1 MAVFGL
7 TAVVVLA
14 NYGFAGG
21 WWCIDCSWFTLGL
34 TIDNFLPWPISTIHF
49 KTLVWQ
55 GHVGVDTVAVP
66 KWPAVESVMLNGR
79 CRDDLGHQCTC
90 TGTTSGDKT
99 MPKLS

>member
-21 WWCIDCSWFTLGL
+21 WWCIDCNWFTLGL
-34 TIDNFLPWPISTIHF
+34 NATIHF
-49 KTLVWQ
+49 KTLVRQ

-66 KWPAVESVMLNGR
+66 KRPAVESDMLNGQ

-99 MPKLS
+99 MPKLSVICSGMLL